1 VFHLNG
7 KHEFFDLLNM
17 MQMLYL
23 IANQHQVLVLYEKQ
37 IVVHNDQN
45 LHPK

>member
-1 VFHLNG
+1 VFHPND

-17 MQMLYL
+17 MQMLHP
-23 IANQHQVLVLYEKQ
+23 IANQHQVLGQYEKQ

-45 LHPK
+45 